1 VKSKIDF
8 INGKTNSCLVKMF
21 IPLLMAMTL
30 MMIYNMVD
38 SFWVG
43 NMLGEQGL
51 SALTAGTAIVLIMN
65 SLAMGV
71 GNGVSV
77 MVAHLVGSGEKE
89 KISGAVATILA
100 VSLAIGVVICG
111 VVELSLPQLLSIM
124 GTPTEIFADAI
135 AYLQIYLIGNV
146 ALFIYMQFTS
156 IYRAFGDSL
165 FQMKG
170 MIYTAVFNAIFDP
183 IFINLYGLKG
193 AAVVTLVSEVLCLLY
208 AVFYTKKHHLFN
220 IDFNQMK
227 CEYVKDM
234 FRLSIPTTV
243 QAIMPPISSAVMVS
257 FITSFGLTAIA
268 GFGVARNLELI
279 MFMPT
284 TGMCMAVT
292 SIVGQ
297 CEGAGRFDRA
307 KDYLKSGLLIGGFFI
322 AIVSIL
328 VIAFSNPLT
337 AAFGQGKEV
346 ALVVKVFFK
355 IISIGYV
362 LYMLTSCIQ
371 GYLTG
376 IGKPELAMILLI
388 LYYIVFRIPAAL
400 IFKSM
405 FGLEGIWIAFLVSH
419 ILAFG
424 VAVITLLSVGCQR
437 HSFKL
442 SLKGGVF
449 V

>member
-1 VKSKIDF
+1 MKSKIDF

-43 NMLGEQGL
+43 NMLGEHGM

-77 MVAHLVGSGEKE
+77 MVAHIVGSGEKE
-89 KISGAVATILA
+89 KITEVVATILA
-100 VSLAIGVVICG
+100 ISLALSVVICG
-111 VVELSLPQLLSIM
+111 AVEISLPQLLSIL
-124 GTPTEIFADAI
+124 GTPVEIFSDAK

-156 IYRAFGDSL
+156 IFRAFGDSM

-170 MIYTAVFNAIFDP
+170 MIYTAIFNAIFDP

-193 AAVVTLVSEVLCLLY
+193 AAAVTFVSEVLCLVY
-208 AVFYTKKHHLFN
+208 AAFYTKKHRFFT
-220 IDFNQMK
+220 IDFKQMK
-227 CEYVKDM
+227 FEYVKEM
-234 FRLSIPTTV
+234 FRISIPTTV
-243 QAIMPPISSAVMVS
+243 QAIMPPISSAVMIS

-307 KDYLKSGLLIGGFFI
+307 KDYLKSGLLIGGVFI
-322 AIVSIL
+322 AIVSTL
-328 VIAFSNPLT
+328 VIVFSNPLT
-337 AAFGQGKEV
+337 ASFGQGTEV
-346 ALVVKVFFK
+346 AMVVKQFFK

-376 IGKPELAMILLI
+376 IGKPEWAMILLI
-388 LYYIVFRIPAAL
+388 LYYIVFRIPAAFM
-400 IFKSM
+400 FKSM

-424 VAVITLLSVGCQR
+424 VAMFTLLSVGSQS

-442 SLKGGVF
+442 SFDV
-449 V
+449 